1 MAGTGSKKA
10 GRNKAKC
17 LFYRTMHTRE
27 KNKIKRILKSNGF
40 PAAEEYA
47 KQYNMTGWLAGL
59 VK

>member
-10 GRNKAKC
+10 GKNKAKC
-17 LFYRTMHTRE
+17 QTYRAMKTRE

-40 PAAEEYA
+40 AAAEVYA
-47 KQYNMTGWLAGL
+47 KGYNMTGYLAGL

>member
-17 LFYRTMHTRE
+17 LAYRNMHTRE
-27 KNKIKRILKSNGF
+27 KNKIRHILKSNGF
-40 PAAEEYA
+40 AAAEEYA
-47 KQYNMTGWLAGL
+47 KKYNMTGYLSQL